1 MAWLQSL
8 TAVDLGIEFENGK
21 DFAATQEMTEET
33 RQEVTYQGAFGTDG
47 PVLRRLRPADEGTV
61 SFSVILL
68 KGGTAAHM
76 NSEVTLRAMKD
87 FEVKTIRGSHIKTY
101 LGCNW
106 NRISIRST
114 LDQVTL
120 DADISIPGY
129 AEPGGSTNS
138 TSSGG
143 GGGSSNS
150 LLVGRDF

>member
-1 MAWLQSL
+1 MAWLQGL

-143 GGGSSNS
+143 NNSNS

>member
-1 MAWLQSL
+1 MPWLQAL
-8 TAVDLGIEFENGK
+8 TARDLGIEFEDGK
-21 DFAATQEMTEET
+21 DFAAVQEMTEET
-33 RQEVTYQGAFGTDG
+33 RQEITYQGAFGTDG

-68 KGGTAAHM
+68 RGGTAAHM
-76 NSEVTLRAMKD
+76 NSEVTLRAMQD

-129 AEPGGSTNS
+129 AEPGGSTAS
-138 TSSGG
+138 TSSTRSSS
-143 GGGSSNS
+143 GSG
-150 LLVGRDF
+150 LPVGRD